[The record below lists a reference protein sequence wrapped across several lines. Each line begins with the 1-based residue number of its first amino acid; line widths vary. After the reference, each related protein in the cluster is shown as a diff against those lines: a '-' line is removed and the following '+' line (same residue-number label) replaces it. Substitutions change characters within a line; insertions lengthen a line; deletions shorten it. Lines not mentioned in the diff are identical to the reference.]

1 MSRLGTRKSASL
13 ASTPRSSSR
22 TAPPTTYA
30 SSPSDSTY
38 ASTRLDECDRLDLDA
53 RPGRQLRDLDRRA
66 RGRRVADVL
75 RVHLVHAG
83 EVVQALQEDRRLD
96 EPVERAPRLLQ
107 DRPQ

>member
-1 MSRLGTRKSASL
+1 MSRPGTRKSASF

-30 SSPSDSTY
+30 SSASDSTY
-38 ASTRLDECDRLDLDA
+38 ASTRLDECDRLDLDQ
-53 RPGRQLRDLDRRA
+53 RSRRKLRHLDRGA

-83 EVVQALQEDRRLD
+83 EVVQSLQEHRRLH
-96 EPVERAPRLLQ
+96 EPVERRARLL
-107 DRPQ
+107 